1 MDISYFLT
9 HYSFKTFFK
18 ILLTICFLGNFSIF
32 AVPIPINSIEKKPK
46 KAYQV
51 SKNKKTKTK
60 NGIIISKANI
70 AQYRYYNDVKKNLTL
85 LQEAHI
91 KPIEN
96 ISTQVLWKIFNEA
109 ENVNKIVIKF
119 AKDLSIESFT
129 WPKVKRVQQSIFETS
144 KETIFCTW
152 EILDENETST
162 PIKALYAINAKIINN
177 ISVQYIYAPFVKTI
191 DPNLFNNPTLK
202 KIFVGPDFEIANVP
216 KKKRPFLK
224 KYSMEEQASIHL
236 LHLSLIRN
244 FNDIIEYTNH
254 IKCPPQIDK
263 KRWNFFQE
271 TVDNTKLI
279 MEKKIDPFS
288 LFYP

>member
-1 MDISYFLT
+1 
-9 HYSFKTFFK
+9 
-18 ILLTICFLGNFSIF
+18 LGNFSIF